1 MYACTAQY
9 STGQYAFPEE
19 CQKITSWTMAEGGFV
34 RGVCRQAARYGQ
46 QGHWTGTGASIQGRP
61 GGWGRQQRR
70 KGAKIIPDN
79 HAAERITAKI
89 QKFHLNRELLCPYS
103 PPQDGDPC
111 MHDMFV
117 SAFLFATWAWRF
129 QSVEM
134 GINQCPAACEHAP
147 VRSCPF
153 SSMSAVLLCWACL
166 VHMCVHVTTRERR
179 V

>member
-103 PPQDGDPC
+103 PPPPSSPRRTETHAC
-111 MHDMFV
+111 MTCSSVHFCLLPGPGV
-117 SAFLFATWAWRF
+117 SNLWRWESINALQLVNTP
-129 QSVEM
+129 QSGLVHSP
-134 GINQCPAACEHAP
+134 QCPLCCCAGL
-147 VRSCPF
+147 
-153 SSMSAVLLCWACL
+153 VLFT
-166 VHMCVHVTTRERR
+166 CVYM
-179 V
+179 